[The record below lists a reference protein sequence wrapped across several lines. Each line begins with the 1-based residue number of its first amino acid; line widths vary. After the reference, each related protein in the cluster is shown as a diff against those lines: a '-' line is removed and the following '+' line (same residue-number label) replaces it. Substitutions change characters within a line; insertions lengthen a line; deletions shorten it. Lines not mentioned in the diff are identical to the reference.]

1 MAKGVKQIAMNLSGG
16 VCPTIVCGV
25 HKSGVHNTLP
35 SEKPHQLYLAFLV
48 IYAKDDSN

>member
-1 MAKGVKQIAMNLSGG
+1 MAKGVKQIAMNISKG
-16 VCPTIVCGV
+16 VSPTLTWGI
-25 HKSGVHNTLP
+25 HRSSVHNTLP